1 MEATTPTERSNARRR
16 RRRGIVALLAASA
29 VLTLGTGALS
39 LAVFTDSDNA
49 SGAFTT
55 GTVDIATSPATL
67 FTVGG
72 IVPGDSGS
80 ATLTVTNS
88 GTAALR
94 YAMTSSST
102 DPDTKALRDALD
114 LEVRPGACPTA
125 SAAIFGPAAIAGAL
139 FGDPIQGAQGGDR
152 VLAAAASESL
162 CFMWSLPLA
171 TGDAYQ
177 NATTTTTFTFSAE
190 QTANNP

>member
-1 MEATTPTERSNARRR
+1 MDTTKHIDRTAARRR
-16 RRRGIVALLAASA
+16 RRRGILALFAATAALSI
-29 VLTLGTGALS
+29 GTGAFS
-39 LAVFTDSDNA
+39 LAVFTDTDNA

-67 FTVGG
+67 FTVSG

-80 ATLTVTNS
+80 ATLTVANS

-102 DPDTKALRDALD
+102 DTDSKGLRDALL
-114 LEVRPGACPTA
+114 LEVRPGTCPTA
-125 SAAIFGPAAIAGAL
+125 SAAIFGSAAISGAA
-139 FGDPIQGAQGGDR
+139 FGNPAQGAQGGDR
-152 VLAAAASESL
+152 TLAAAASEDL

-171 TGDAYQ
+171 TGNGYQ
-177 NATTTTTFTFSAE
+177 DATTTTTFTFSAE